1 MKSLILLNNEVF
13 KFIFIVLSK
22 KRYRIIYVIN
32 KKIYTKLSINLI
44 KNNKPRSVSIDTFI
58 ISKECHYLYLKAIVM
73 YDKMSLNNK
82 VISKVLS
89 TFRA

>member
-58 ISKECHYLYLKAIVM
+58 ISKECPYLYLKAIVM
-73 YDKMSLNNK
+73 CDKMSVNNK
-82 VISKVLS
+82 VISKVLG